1 MIPRILSLFL
11 AAAVV
16 LAVPDARAVAKGHN
30 RQERLENTRW
40 VPARIGDR
48 PVVVSGRQRE
58 PWIELNPKSKRVA
71 GSGGCNRIAGTY
83 EAGPGTLRFGPLIST
98 KMACPGVDMEAPFL
112 RALHEVRAYRVHGRV
127 LELMDDRGQLLARL
141 DERNLR

>member
-48 PVVVSGRQRE
+48 PVVVSGRQLE
-58 PWIELNPKSKRVA
+58 ALIELNPK
-71 GSGGCNRIAGTY
+71 
-83 EAGPGTLRFGPLIST
+83 F
-98 KMACPGVDMEAPFL
+98 
-112 RALHEVRAYRVHGRV
+112 
-127 LELMDDRGQLLARL
+127 
-141 DERNLR
+141 